1 MEGRGDLQG
10 KTSMQS
16 VFETARKHEPE
27 ENQGPWGAEV
37 VGKGLEV
44 RLGQRVTGARQKV
57 NLISQNS
64 LLFKRDRN
72 IS

>member
-1 MEGRGDLQG
+1 MGGRGDFQG

-27 ENQGPWGAEV
+27 ENQGPWGTE
-37 VGKGLEV
+37 GKGLEV